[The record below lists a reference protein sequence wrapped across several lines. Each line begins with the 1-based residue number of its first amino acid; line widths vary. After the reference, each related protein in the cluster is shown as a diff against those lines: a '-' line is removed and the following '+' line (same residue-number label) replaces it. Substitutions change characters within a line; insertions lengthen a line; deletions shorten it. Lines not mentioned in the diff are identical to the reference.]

1 MPCAAT
7 APDRDWGDPP
17 WRSHVAIP
25 RALLPEHVDVAVVGA
40 GFTGLATALACA
52 GRGASVHLFEARAI
66 GAGASGRTGG
76 LALEATAVG
85 PLPGAEH
92 CLAALRSLV
101 ATHAIDCDLDL
112 GGCWRVRHE
121 RGARPPAPYWP
132 DADDTFLVR
141 DRDEPGGALDPGKLV
156 AGLAT
161 AALRAGVIVHEHA
174 AVDALEN
181 GAPSH
186 LRVRERRIAA
196 DRVVLAVNGFLP
208 AFLPSDGIRPA
219 LTLAVATAPLARD
232 AIAAI
237 GLGATPF
244 YTADLPY
251 LWGRA
256 TRDGRL
262 VIGAGLAFD
271 ADDRVE
277 RVAIGRDDVRAIFER
292 IATRIRGLHPRLAD
306 VAITH
311 RWGGPI
317 AFRGEGEPLLAEI
330 APGVLAIGACAG
342 HGVALSAAVAQ
353 IAAHWVHDGASPP
366 EWGRLRAV

>member
-1 MPCAAT
+1 VT
-7 APDRDWGDPP
+7 A
-17 WRSHVAIP
+17 
-25 RALLPEHVDVAVVGA
+25 
-40 GFTGLATALACA
+40 
-52 GRGASVHLFEARAI
+52 
-66 GAGASGRTGG
+66 
-76 LALEATAVG
+76 
-85 PLPGAEH
+85 
-92 CLAALRSLV
+92 
-101 ATHAIDCDLDL
+101 HAIDCDLDL

-121 RGARPPAPYWP
+121 RGARPTVPCWP
-132 DADDTFLVR
+132 DADDSFLVR

-161 AALRAGVIVHEHA
+161 AALRAGVILHEHA
-174 AVDALEN
+174 PVDALEG
-181 GAPSH
+181 GAPSR
-186 LRVRERRIAA
+186 LRVSARSITA

-208 AFLPSDGIRPA
+208 AFLPRVGIRPA
-219 LTLAVATAPLARD
+219 LTLAVATAPLA
-232 AIAAI
+232 APSIAAI

-256 TRDGRL
+256 TRAGRL

-277 RVAIGRDDVRAIFER
+277 RVAIARDDVREMFER
-292 IATRIRGLHPRLAD
+292 IERRIRGLHPLLAS

-317 AFRGEGEPLLAEI
+317 AFRGEGEPLLDVI

-353 IAAHWVHDGASPP
+353 IAARWLHDGVTPP
-366 EWGRLRAV
+366 DWGRLQRA

>member
-1 MPCAAT
+1 MDAGAAF
-7 APDRDWGDPP
+7 PDRDWGDPP
-17 WRSHVAIP
+17 WRTDVAIP
-25 RALLPEHVDVAVVGA
+25 RAPLPERVEVAVVGA

-52 GRGASVHLFEARAI
+52 ARGASVHLFEARAI

-92 CLAALRSLV
+92 CLAALQALV
-101 ATHAIDCDLDL
+101 AAHAIDCDLDL

-121 RGARPPAPYWP
+121 RGARPQSPCWP
-132 DADDTFLVR
+132 DADDSFLVR

-161 AALRAGVIVHEHA
+161 AALRTGVIVHEHGG
-174 AVDALEN
+174 VDALEA
-181 GAPSH
+181 GAPSRF
-186 LRVRERRIAA
+186 RVGERGITA

-208 AFLPSDGIRPA
+208 AFLPRAGIRPA
-219 LTLAVATAPLARD
+219 LTLALATAPLAREV
-232 AIAAI
+232 IAAI

-256 TRDGRL
+256 TREGRL

-277 RVAIGRDDVRAIFER
+277 RVAIGRNDVRDMFER
-292 IATRIRGLHPRLAD
+292 ITTRIRGLHPLLAD

-317 AFRGEGEPLLAEI
+317 AFRGEGEPLLDEI

-353 IAAHWVHDGASPP
+353 IAASWVHDGVAPP
-366 EWGRLRAV
+366 DWGRLHP